1 MTENFKN
8 KLLTGVLLAPFTT
21 FNIGGPALYYIEPMC
36 LSDYKNSLEWALLN
50 NIPFITLGGGSN
62 ILVHDSGYKG
72 LVINTKKLNKLEVKG
87 DVIISECGVTVDGLV
102 EESLKHALTGIEFAA
117 GLPGSVGG
125 ALFMNARAYA
135 SAFSDIVEEVHALK
149 RKHRTIR
156 ETLLKKSELGFAYK
170 KSIFQKRTFYVY
182 KVLFKLS
189 KGHVKTI
196 QSTIEEIRNDRK
208 RKGQYAFPNAGCI
221 FKNDHRIGIPTGK
234 IIEELGLKGKRIGNA
249 EIYREHANFIINRG
263 KARAEDVYK
272 LIKFIENEVKQKKGI
287 KLKREINLVG
297 DWDT

>member
-72 LVINTKKLNKLEVKG
+72 LVINTKRLSKLEVKG
-87 DVIISECGVTVDGLV
+87 NIIISECGVTVDRLV

-208 RKGQYAFPNAGCI
+208 RKGQYTFPNAGCI

-249 EIYREHANFIINRG
+249 EIYREHANFIINSG

>member
-1 MTENFKN
+1 MDENFKD
-8 KLLTGVLLAPFTT
+8 KLLTGVHLAPLTT

-36 LSDYKNSLEWALLN
+36 LSDYKYALEWAFRN
-50 NIPFITLGGGSN
+50 NVPFITLGGGSN
-62 ILVHDSGYKG
+62 ILVHDNGYKG
-72 LVINTKKLNKLEVKG
+72 LVINTKRLNKLEVKG
-87 DVIISECGVTVDGLV
+87 NMIISECGVTVDRLV
-102 EESLKHALTGIEFAA
+102 EESLKNMLTGIEFAA

-125 ALFMNARAYA
+125 ALFMNARAYT

-149 RKHRTIR
+149 RKHRIIK
-156 ETLLKKSELGFAYK
+156 ETMLKKSELGFAYK
-170 KSIFQKRTFYVY
+170 KSIFQKRTLYVY
-182 KVLFKLS
+182 MVLFKLS

-196 QSTIEEIRNDRK
+196 QAAVEKIRNDRK

-221 FKNDHRIGIPTGK
+221 FKNNHRAGIPTGK
-234 IIEELGLKGKRIGNA
+234 IIEELGLKGKRIGDA

-297 DWDT
+297 DWGD